1 MKKIKLLDDTLN
13 PYDYLSHHVVPSEP
27 VWKRD
32 MESPD
37 VVVGIANNGMRQLD
51 NYSGVIKCAWVLE
64 PEIINGEDYQYTINN
79 QDKIDYIFLHDL
91 RKKEYFNGNKFVYIP
106 HGGTHL
112 RNEDIQ
118 IHEKN
123 KLVSMIFS
131 NKQWNGYHSFRHE
144 IYPSVQDRVDGY
156 GTGCG
161 KYIQYKSEGLNSYCF
176 SIAME
181 NFDSPGLFTEKV
193 VDCFLSGTIPIF
205 YGSDDIGN
213 YFNKQ
218 GFFQFKTLE
227 ELNNILDNISF
238 EVYNNMKE
246 YVIENFEKAKEY
258 MFPEVTIKNFLNSL

>member
-1 MKKIKLLDDTLN
+1 M
-13 PYDYLSHHVVPSEP
+13 VPSEP

-51 NYSGVIKCAWVLE
+51 NYSGVIKCAWVIE

-193 VDCFLSGTIPIF
+193 VDCFFKWNHT
-205 YGSDDIGN
+205 
-213 YFNKQ
+213 YFLRF
-218 GFFQFKTLE
+218 G
-227 ELNNILDNISF
+227 
-238 EVYNNMKE
+238 
-246 YVIENFEKAKEY
+246 
-258 MFPEVTIKNFLNSL
+258 

>member
-51 NYSGVIKCAWVLE
+51 NYSGVIKCAWVIE

-91 RKKEYFNGNKFVYIP
+91 RKKEYFNGDKFVYIP

-161 KYIQYKSEGLNSYCF
+161 KYHHQQ
-176 SIAME
+176 M
-181 NFDSPGLFTEKV
+181 
-193 VDCFLSGTIPIF
+193 
-205 YGSDDIGN
+205 
-213 YFNKQ
+213 
-218 GFFQFKTLE
+218 
-227 ELNNILDNISF
+227 
-238 EVYNNMKE
+238 
-246 YVIENFEKAKEY
+246 
-258 MFPEVTIKNFLNSL
+258 